1 MRNILATIIGFIAAS
16 VTVYIFESLI
26 GQSLFPLPEG
36 ANAMDLEWLSSNMD
50 KIPMGAKI
58 FVVIAHFLGIVTGMF
73 VAALISKKSRI
84 PSYIV
89 GALMLAAT
97 FFNIVMLPKELWFTL
112 SDGLFAIIG
121 FYLGHVVASKTINTS
136 KAIHNT

>member
-16 VTVYIFESLI
+16 ITVYIFESLI
-26 GQSLFPLPEG
+26 GQNLFPLPEG

-50 KIPMGAKI
+50 KTPMGAKI
-58 FVVIAHFLGIVTGMF
+58 FVVIAHFLGIVAGMF
-73 VAALISKKSRI
+73 VAAVISKKSRI

-89 GALMLAAT
+89 GVLMIAAT

-112 SDGLFAIIG
+112 TDGLLAIVGFIIG
-121 FYLGHVVASKTINTS
+121 HLLATAQIKKSDVS
-136 KAIHNT
+136 

>member
-16 VTVYIFESLI
+16 ITVYIFESLI
-26 GQSLFPLPEG
+26 GQNLFPLPEG

-58 FVVIAHFLGIVTGMF
+58 FVVIAHFLGIVAGMF
-73 VAALISKKSRI
+73 VAAVISKKSRI

-89 GALMLAAT
+89 GVLMLAAT

-112 SDGLFAIIG
+112 TDGLLAIIG
-121 FYLGHVVASKTINTS
+121 LYLGHLLATAQIK
-136 KAIHNT
+136 K